1 MGKILIAFYS
11 RRGQNYVNGSIRNL
25 EKGNN
30 EVMVEKIL
38 QLLGGD
44 AAVFRIDTV
53 TPYPEDYTATT
64 QQAQAE
70 LRQNARPALKSPIE
84 SIADYDTVIL
94 GYPNWWGQPPMP
106 VFTFLESYDFGGK
119 TIVPFCT
126 HEGSGLSDSL
136 RSIARACPHA
146 TMGKPLAVRGANV
159 ANADQAIK
167 HWLEENGLC

>member
-1 MGKILIAFYS
+1 MSKILIAFYS
-11 RRGQNYVNGSIRNL
+11 RRGQNYVNGSIRSL
-25 EKGNN
+25 AKGNN
-30 EVMVEKIL
+30 EVVVEKIL

-53 TPYPEDYTATT
+53 TPNPEDYTATT

-70 LRQNARPALKSPIE
+70 LRQNARPALKSPIA
-84 SIADYDTVIL
+84 SIVDYDTVIL

-136 RSIARACPHA
+136 RSIARACPHV

-159 ANADQAIK
+159 ANADQEIK